1 MRIGII
7 SRSNLEDRVYW
18 SGVIHSI
25 YSKLKAN
32 KKIKIIKID
41 RLNDSLRKISALKR
55 EYLKYFKKIKYD
67 ESYNKLVAKN
77 FAKQIELKLEKKKN

>member
-18 SGVIHSI
+18 SGAIHSI
-25 YSKLKAN
+25 YAKLKSN
-32 KKIKIIKID
+32 KKFEIIKID
-41 RLNDSLRKISALKR
+41 RLNNSLRKILTLKR

-67 ESYNKLVAKN
+67 ESYNEIVAKN
-77 FAKQIELKLEKKKN
+77 FANQIELKLEKKK

>member
-18 SGVIHSI
+18 SGAIHSI
-25 YSKLKAN
+25 YSKLKSN

-67 ESYNKLVAKN
+67 ESYNELVARN